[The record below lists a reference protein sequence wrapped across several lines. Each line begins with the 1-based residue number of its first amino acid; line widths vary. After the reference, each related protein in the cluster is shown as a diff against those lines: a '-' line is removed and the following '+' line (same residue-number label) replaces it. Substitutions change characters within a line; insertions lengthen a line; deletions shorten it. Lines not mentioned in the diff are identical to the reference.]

1 MINFIN
7 RFHVKDDEERLY
19 VESPAPYETNT
30 FFFMLFVYSLLV
42 RAFIVKMVN
51 SVVYGGSQRFVR
63 RKKSRLN
70 M

>member
-30 FFFMLFVYSLLV
+30 FFSSHFKYFYLSIHCCSCLYCE
-42 RAFIVKMVN
+42 N
-51 SVVYGGSQRFVR
+51 GQCVVYGGSQRF
-63 RKKSRLN
+63 KID
-70 M
+70 